1 MKHYFIGQFR
11 WGVAH
16 LVADD
21 ESILTVDASA
31 IPDGMQE
38 GADVCLQD
46 GRFCLCPE
54 REAHRAGHAVNRIK
68 KKERFHTGEKSG

>member
-54 REAHRAGHAVNRIK
+54 REAHRADLVRTIRAAIDDSDPD
-68 KKERFHTGEKSG
+68 TP